1 MSHFPHDSEVDSGV
15 DKGVL
20 TGPSAATVTQV
31 FALAE
36 PCARLMDVYR
46 LSSFEYAYGSF
57 RLHLKKADLPVLP
70 SGLAPSSVPV
80 DGRGVLD
87 VSVGQDASS
96 AGGSSPSSLGGVAV
110 SAVAVNPVNAPMVGT
125 FYVAAKPGDA
135 PFVTQGSVVK
145 EGQTL
150 CIIEAMKTMNA
161 IKAPHAGRIHRIA
174 LQDGQPVEFGQVLM
188 DIEPEV

>member
-1 MSHFPHDSEVDSGV
+1 VSHFPHDSEVDSGV

-57 RLHLKKADLPVLP
+57 RLHLKKADLPVLS

-80 DGRGVLD
+80 DGRGALD

-96 AGGSSPSSLGGVAV
+96 AGGLSPSSLGGVAV

-150 CIIEAMKTMNA
+150 CIIEAMKILNEIEA
-161 IKAPHAGRIHRIA
+161 DKAGKVTQILCENGQAVEYGAPLFVIA
-174 LQDGQPVEFGQVLM
+174 
-188 DIEPEV
+188 